1 MPKRISL
8 RVTKYGKDGL
18 ILPRTSV
25 EKLRATEKQQRGE
38 RTDKMKEA
46 EPIEKPI
53 SIGGQ
58 RFYVK
63 GRADGRAVIPK
74 KVVKKLRLR
83 AGTYNFIFRKP
94 KARDAFTHRGY
105 YGVAKSYNITRVRYL
120 LENLDDYDDKA
131 VQIFSQVLFKDMAN
145 FPKGMQSCYAN
156 INFIILL
163 EKPDQY
169 GREVYLM
176 RIPVETISGDDFRL
190 DPVDVKSII
199 DAVVADAFE
208 IAFEKR
214 NQDYVAGV
222 IVSHYSITY
231 FRTTHAG
238 EIPRRLEHE
247 RVRRKR

>member
-8 RVTKYGKDGL
+8 RITKYGKDGL

-25 EKLRATEKQQRGE
+25 EKLRKFEKQEKGE
-38 RTDKMKEA
+38 RTDKLREG

-74 KVVKKLRLR
+74 KLVKKLRLR
-83 AGTYNFIFRKP
+83 AGSYNFAFKEA
-94 KARDAFTHRGY
+94 KAKDTFTHRGY
-105 YGVAKSYNITRVRYL
+105 FPVAASYNITKTRYL

-131 VQIFSQVLFKDMAN
+131 IAMFEVVLFRDMAN
-145 FPKGMQSCYAN
+145 FPKGMQSCYAG

-169 GREVYLM
+169 GRDKYMM
-176 RIPVETISGDDFRL
+176 RIPVETISSDDFRL
-190 DPVDVKSII
+190 DPVDAKSLV
-199 DAVVADAFE
+199 DAAVEAAFE
-208 IAFEKR
+208 LAFEKR

-222 IVSHYSITY
+222 IVSHYSVTY

-238 EIPRRLEHE
+238 EIP
-247 RVRRKR
+247 KRFYPKKKK